1 MRFQADTKA
10 MYLASYHPG
19 LSAQVVAE
27 DTGFALDIEGAVE
40 TPVPTPDELR
50 ILRQVVDPERVFL
63 K

>member
-1 MRFQADTKA
+1 
-10 MYLASYHPG
+10 
-19 LSAQVVAE
+19 
-27 DTGFALDIEGAVE
+27 VE